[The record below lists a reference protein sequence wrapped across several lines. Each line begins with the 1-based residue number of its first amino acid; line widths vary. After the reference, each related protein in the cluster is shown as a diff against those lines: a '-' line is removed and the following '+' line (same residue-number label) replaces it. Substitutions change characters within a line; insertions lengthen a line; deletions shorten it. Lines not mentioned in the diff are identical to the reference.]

1 MWTIF
6 RREMAHYATSPVSY
20 LISAAFFFMMALY
33 FNNDLVVSVTTRAA
47 DPASVPMFLSFVMVF
62 FAPLLTMRLIAEENR
77 EGTVELL
84 LTAPVSDTAIII
96 GKFFSA
102 WAFYTLLLLGTLVY
116 PAILISLQ
124 IFPDLG
130 LAVSAYMGIW
140 LYGGAAL
147 AVGMV
152 FSALTDSQVMAAF
165 LSMSFL
171 LLMWLGDLAGNIVA
185 SFDLANLLR
194 KLSLQGHYST
204 SFAVGLFRA
213 EDVAYF
219 AGMIVVSLFITIRI
233 LESRR
238 WR

>member
-6 RREMAHYATSPVSY
+6 RREMAHYFTSPVSY
-20 LISAAFFFMMALY
+20 LIAAAFYVLMGLY
-33 FNNDLVVSVTTRAA
+33 FNNDLTVSITVRAA
-47 DPASVPMFLSFVMVF
+47 DPASVPLFLSFVMVF

-84 LTAPVSDTAIII
+84 LTAPVSDTAIVV
-96 GKFFSA
+96 GKFLSA
-102 WAFYTLLLLGTLVY
+102 WVFYSLLLAGTLVY
-116 PAILISLQ
+116 PLVLVSLQ

-130 LAVSAYMGIW
+130 IALSAYIGIW

-147 AVGMV
+147 AVGVV
-152 FSALTDSQVMAAF
+152 FSAITDSQVMAAF

-185 SFDLANLLR
+185 SFDLADLLR

-219 AGMIVVSLFITIRI
+219 AGIIVVALFITIRL
-233 LESRR
+233 LEMRR

>member
-1 MWTIF
+1 
-6 RREMAHYATSPVSY
+6 
-20 LISAAFFFMMALY
+20 
-33 FNNDLVVSVTTRAA
+33 
-47 DPASVPMFLSFVMVF
+47 
-62 FAPLLTMRLIAEENR
+62 
-77 EGTVELL
+77 
-84 LTAPVSDTAIII
+84 
-96 GKFFSA
+96 
-102 WAFYTLLLLGTLVY
+102 
-116 PAILISLQ
+116 
-124 IFPDLG
+124 
-130 LAVSAYMGIW
+130 AYIGIW

-147 AVGMV
+147 AVGV
-152 FSALTDSQVMAAF
+152 GFSAITDSQVMAAF

-185 SFDLANLLR
+185 SFDLANLIR

-219 AGMIVVSLFITIRI
+219 AGMIVVALFITIRL

>member
-6 RREMAHYATSPVSY
+6 WREMAHYFTSPVSY
-20 LISAAFFFMMALY
+20 LIAAAFFVLMGLY
-33 FNNDLVVSVTTRAA
+33 FNNDLTVSITTRAA
-47 DPASVPMFLSFVMVF
+47 DPASVPSFLSFVMVF

-84 LTAPVSDTAIII
+84 LTAPVSDTAIVI
-96 GKFFSA
+96 GKFLSA
-102 WAFYTLLLLGTLVY
+102 WAFYSLLLMGTLVY
-116 PAILISLQ
+116 PAVLVSLQ

-130 LAVSAYMGIW
+130 IAVSAYIGIW

-147 AVGMV
+147 AVGVV
-152 FSALTDSQVMAAF
+152 FSAVTDSQVTAAF

-171 LLMWLGDLAGNIVA
+171 LLMWLGDVAGNIVA
-185 SFDLANLLR
+185 SFELADLLR

-219 AGMIVVSLFITIRI
+219 AGMIVVSLFVTIRL
-233 LESRR
+233 LEMRR

>member
-6 RREMAHYATSPVSY
+6 RREMAHYFTSPVSY
-20 LISAAFFFMMALY
+20 LIAAAFYVLMGLY
-33 FNNDLVVSVTTRAA
+33 FNNDLTISISVRAA

-62 FAPLLTMRLIAEENR
+62 FAPLLTMRLIAEENK

-84 LTAPVSDTAIII
+84 LTAPVSDGAIVI
-96 GKFFSA
+96 GKFLSA
-102 WAFYTLLLLGTLVY
+102 WAFYSLLLMGTFIYPVILMSLG
-116 PAILISLQ
+116 

-130 LAVSAYMGIW
+130 IALSAYIGIW

-147 AVGMV
+147 AVGV
-152 FSALTDSQVMAAF
+152 GFSAITDSQVMAAF

-185 SFDLANLLR
+185 SFDLANLIR

-219 AGMIVVSLFITIRI
+219 AGMIVVALFITIRL

>member
-6 RREMAHYATSPVSY
+6 RREMAHYFTSPVSY
-20 LISAAFFFMMALY
+20 LIGAAFYILMGLY
-33 FNNDLVVSVTTRAA
+33 FNNDLTVSITVRAA
-47 DPASVPMFLSFVMVF
+47 DPASVPLFLSFVMVF

-84 LTAPVSDTAIII
+84 LTAPVSDTAIVI
-96 GKFFSA
+96 GKFLSA
-102 WAFYTLLLLGTLVY
+102 WVFYSLLLAGTLVY
-116 PAILISLQ
+116 PLILVSLQ

-130 LAVSAYMGIW
+130 IALSAYIGIW

-147 AVGMV
+147 AVGVV
-152 FSALTDSQVMAAF
+152 FSAITDSQVMAAF

-171 LLMWLGDLAGNIVA
+171 LLMWLGDLAGNIAA
-185 SFDLANLLR
+185 SFDLAELLR

-219 AGMIVVSLFITIRI
+219 AGMIVVALFITIRL
-233 LESRR
+233 LEMRR